1 MAAQR
6 YKDILFS
13 YSGLISSSE
22 EIQVISNY
30 FASIQSTIAQ
40 ADYSEILD
48 LRKYT
53 VRRSPV
59 KIKKLLREKK
69 DYPFLF
75 ISCLN

>member
-13 YSGLISSSE
+13 YSGLISSAE

-53 VRRSPV
+53 VRRSAV
-59 KIKKLLREKK
+59 RIKKILRDQK
-69 DYPFLF
+69 DYPFVF